1 VCPTRTWA
9 EVLGRHTAVIWLEGV
24 AGRDLRARHP
34 GEEFRCHYVRE
45 LNEVLKETS

>member
-1 VCPTRTWA
+1 LREPLKA
-9 EVLGRHTAVIWLEGV
+9 FI
-24 AGRDLRARHP
+24 DNLRARHP